1 MIASTPPSGAAA
13 AVRAESGARRRP
25 LDSMFLRLF
34 LVMAA
39 IMLAVHVLGVTVIE
53 GLFPRPGS
61 ARFEERMRAAAS
73 EAAAAGRPFPRW
85 APPRG
90 PRFDEG
96 EGPPPG
102 PPGTPPPGRF
112 RPLHGIWPPHLGMVF
127 QLMAILMAS
136 WVGARLLARPVQQL
150 ATGAGRL
157 AQDVHAPPLNEE
169 TGPSEARAATRALNL
184 MQQRIRTQ
192 LAQQSRFLAAVSHD
206 LRTPLTRMSLRI
218 ERIEDNDVR
227 YRLRQDL
234 AEMNGLIDATLY
246 YLRERDGANG
256 PRQRVDVL
264 ALLQAIVDDA
274 EELGQDVRLS
284 GTAAPLPAYPAEL
297 RRAVVNLVENAHRY
311 GGAAHIVLTDSP
323 ERVLI
328 DVCDNGPG
336 IPPAELQRVL
346 EPFYRVESSRSRVTG
361 GVGMG
366 LSIAADIVNR
376 HGGELT
382 LDNRPEGGLRV
393 RIALPRD

>member
-1 MIASTPPSGAAA
+1 MI
-13 AVRAESGARRRP
+13 
-25 LDSMFLRLF
+25 FQF
-34 LVMAA
+34 IA
-39 IMLAVHVLGVTVIE
+39 IVI
-53 GLFPRPGS
+53 S
-61 ARFEERMRAAAS
+61 
-73 EAAAAGRPFPRW
+73 
-85 APPRG
+85 
-90 PRFDEG
+90 
-96 EGPPPG
+96 
-102 PPGTPPPGRF
+102 
-112 RPLHGIWPPHLGMVF
+112 
-127 QLMAILMAS
+127 S
-136 WVGARLLARPVQQL
+136 WVGARLLARPVQRL
-150 ATGAGRL
+150 ATGANRL
-157 AQDVHAPPLNEE
+157 AQDVHAPPLDDD
-169 TGPSEARAATRALNL
+169 TGPAEARAATKALNL

-246 YLRERDGANG
+246 YLRDRDDGTG
-256 PRQRVDVL
+256 PRQRVDVQ

-284 GTAAPLPAYPAEL
+284 GTAAPLLAYPAEL

-323 ERVLI
+323 ERVQI

-336 IPPAELQRVL
+336 IPPAELPRVL
-346 EPFYRVESSRSRVTG
+346 EPFYRVESSRSRATG

-382 LDNRPEGGLRV
+382 LDNRVEGGLRV
-393 RIALPRD
+393 RITLPRD